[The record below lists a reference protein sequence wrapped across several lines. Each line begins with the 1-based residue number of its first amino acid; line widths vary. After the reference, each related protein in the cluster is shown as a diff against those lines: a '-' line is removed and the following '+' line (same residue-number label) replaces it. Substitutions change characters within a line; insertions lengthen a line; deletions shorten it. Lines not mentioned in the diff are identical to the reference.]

1 MPMYNL
7 KHGEKYENE
16 LHDDTIQLVKIVVI

>member
-1 MPMYNL
+1 MPMCNL